1 MENNQWFSKTREI
14 LNKLNDLKGIDGNK
28 YGDIRAVFIYHITI
42 QYKAD
47 IDDVVTKLFE
57 ELNKKLTS
65 EELNIIKNV
74 INTHYSERKTIGY
87 YMSIFDMLLISFG
100 VEKIKNLQR
109 DDIFSRGLGYVRT
122 FSKARNYFAHPTEEN
137 REKIGELQQNLE
149 ESLQPKNFTSET
161 SVNFVSDTEYV
172 LIKLKEEIN
181 KI

>member
-65 EELNIIKNV
+65 EELKIIKNV
-74 INTHYSERKTIGY
+74 INTHYSESPKRLFQY
-87 YMSIFDMLLISFG
+87 SISFE
-100 VEKIKNLQR
+100 VIKC
-109 DDIFSRGLGYVRT
+109 LG
-122 FSKARNYFAHPTEEN
+122 SS
-137 REKIGELQQNLE
+137 LE
-149 ESLQPKNFTSET
+149 SQSCKKSILNGKS
-161 SVNFVSDTEYV
+161 
-172 LIKLKEEIN
+172 
-181 KI
+181 